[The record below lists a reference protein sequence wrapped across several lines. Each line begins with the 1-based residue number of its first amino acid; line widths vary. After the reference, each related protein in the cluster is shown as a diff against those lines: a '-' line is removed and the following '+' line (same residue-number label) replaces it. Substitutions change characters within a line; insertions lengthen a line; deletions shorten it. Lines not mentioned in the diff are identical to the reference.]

1 MKYIQKH
8 IKNEPV
14 SLKATRSTPG
24 ATFGDCKKSDIRTA
38 LLIEQGY
45 ICAYCMRRI
54 DDAMTNGK
62 PNTRIEHY
70 GAQSHEESLRMNYL
84 NMLGVCDGNEG
95 NPKHLQ
101 TCDKRRGNQTLTLDP
116 RTRVCEDLIA
126 YQDNGT
132 IYAKKEGED
141 KELNEVLGLNNE
153 NLIRERFSVV
163 KIARERMQRYYRKKK
178 KNQSWTKSDLTKEI
192 KYWSTQKDNKY
203 PEYCRI
209 AIYYLEKKL
218 ARL

>member
-8 IKNEPV
+8 IKNEPI

-24 ATFGDCKKSDIRTA
+24 ATFDDCNKAHIRTA
-38 LLIEQGY
+38 LLREQGY

-54 DDAMTNGK
+54 DDATTKGK

-70 GAQSHEESLRMNYL
+70 EAQSHEESLRMNFL

-101 TCDKRRGNQTLTLDP
+101 TCDKRRGNQNLTLDP
-116 RTRVCEDLIA
+116 RTKICESLIA
-126 YQDNGT
+126 YQDNGI
-132 IYAKKEGED
+132 IYSDNENKEE
-141 KELNEVLGLNNE
+141 ELNEILGLNNE
-153 NLIRERFSVV
+153 NLIRERLSVIKV
-163 KIARERMQRYYRKKK
+163 ARERMQRYYRKKK
-178 KNQSWTKSDLTKEI
+178 KNPSWTKSDLTKEI
-192 KYWSTQKDNKY
+192 KYWNTQKSNKY